1 MRVAYFAVLPTPS
14 PPRTHARPQANAD
27 RDEAVG
33 KATKWQRIRTPDHGP
48 CCTCQACGEYYDSC
62 RCDLDDVADDLA
74 QARTQLAAQRAE
86 LELINDLRNRASDAL
101 DVCAAE
107 RDKWKGYYKRFG
119 GCLMSCANCDV
130 DMCGQEEIIEAGAA
144 IFCCTQ
150 CAKDALL

>member
-1 MRVAYFAVLPTPS
+1 MTNDALIKEACSIDKTREHWPLVKRLADAL
-14 PPRTHARPQANAD
+14 AAANA
-27 RDEAVG
+27 REA
-33 KATKWQRIRTPDHGP
+33 ALRT
-48 CCTCQACGEYYDSC
+48 
-62 RCDLDDVADDLA
+62 
-74 QARTQLAAQRAE
+74 E
-86 LELINDLRNRASDAL
+86 LELVNDLRNRASDAL